1 MNEILLIIAILP
13 VILLGTYIYKKDKH
27 KEPSSLLV
35 KLFISGIIS
44 TFIVVIVSV
53 IATIIFPFLNENY
66 ATMSALEFFVYIFIS
81 IALLEE
87 VCKWI
92 MSYYIGY
99 KNKEFDEFYD
109 IIVYAVFVALGFA
122 AF

>member
-66 ATMSALEFFVYIFIS
+66 ATMSALEFFVYIFI
-81 IALLEE
+81 
-87 VCKWI
+87 
-92 MSYYIGY
+92 
-99 KNKEFDEFYD
+99 
-109 IIVYAVFVALGFA
+109 
-122 AF
+122 